1 MAEFKN
7 PIYKL
12 EFADPILFR
21 RVYNF
26 KIYNSFSNEYWSP
39 SDSDE
44 KEVAKYQTK
53 DTLVYN
59 MTLIY
64 HQRESKIN
72 SYYYIVLRSDNNCDT
87 FKVSAYDISYLLK
100 IFNIM

>member
-1 MAEFKN
+1 MAEFRN
-7 PIYKL
+7 PTYKFK
-12 EFADPILFR
+12 FANPVLFK

-26 KIYNSFSNEYWSP
+26 KIDNSFSNEYWSP

-44 KEVAKYQTK
+44 KAVAKYLTK

-64 HQRESKIN
+64 HQHGSKIN

-87 FKVSAYDISYLLK
+87 FKVSAYDISNLLE
-100 IFNIM
+100 IFSIM

>member
-7 PIYKL
+7 PTYKFK
-12 EFADPILFR
+12 FANPILFK

-26 KIYNSFSNEYWSP
+26 KIHNSFSNEHWYP

-53 DTLVYN
+53 NTLVYD
-59 MTLIY
+59 MTLTY
-64 HQRESKIN
+64 RQQKNKIN
-72 SYYYIVLRSDNNCDT
+72 SYYYVTLRGGNTCDT
-87 FKVSAYDISYLLK
+87 FNVSAYDISNLLEM
-100 IFNIM
+100 FSIM

>member
-7 PIYKL
+7 PTYKFK
-12 EFADPILFR
+12 FANPILFK

-26 KIYNSFSNEYWSP
+26 KIDNSFSNEYWFP

-44 KEVAKYQTK
+44 KEVVKYQTK

-64 HQRESKIN
+64 HQQENKIN
-72 SYYYIVLRSDNNCDT
+72 SYYYIILRSDNNCDT
-87 FKVSAYDISYLLK
+87 FKVSAYDISCLLEMFD
-100 IFNIM
+100 IV

>member
-7 PIYKL
+7 PTYK
-12 EFADPILFR
+12 FKCANPILFR

-26 KIYNSFSNEYWSP
+26 KIYNSFSNEHWYP
-39 SDSDE
+39 SDSDK

-64 HQRESKIN
+64 RQQENKIN
-72 SYYYIVLRSDNNCDT
+72 SYYYVTLRGGNTCDT
-87 FKVSAYDISYLLK
+87 FKVSARDISNLLE
-100 IFNIM
+100 IFGIM

>member
-12 EFADPILFR
+12 EFADPVLFK

-26 KIYNSFSNEYWSP
+26 KIDNSLTNEYWSP

-53 DTLVYN
+53 DTLVYDMSLTYRQQEN
-59 MTLIY
+59 
-64 HQRESKIN
+64 KIN
-72 SYYYIVLRSDNNCDT
+72 SYYYIVLRGSNTCDT
-87 FKVSAYDISYLLK
+87 FKVSAYDISNLLE
-100 IFNIM
+100 IFGIM

>member
-7 PIYKL
+7 PTYK
-12 EFADPILFR
+12 FKFTNSVLFR

-26 KIYNSFSNEYWSP
+26 KIYNSFSNEHWYP
-39 SDSDE
+39 SDSDK

-64 HQRESKIN
+64 RQQENKIN
-72 SYYYIVLRSDNNCDT
+72 SYYYVTLRGGNTCDT
-87 FKVSAYDISYLLK
+87 FKVSARDISNLLE
-100 IFNIM
+100 IFGIM

>member
-1 MAEFKN
+1 MADFKN
-7 PIYKL
+7 PTYK
-12 EFADPILFR
+12 FKFIDPILFR

-26 KIYNSFSNEYWSP
+26 KIDNSFSNEHWYP

-64 HQRESKIN
+64 HQQENKIN
-72 SYYYIVLRSDNNCDT
+72 SYYYIILRSDNNCDT
-87 FKVSAYDISYLLK
+87 FKVSAYDISCLLEM
-100 IFNIM
+100 FNIV

>member
-1 MAEFKN
+1 MADFKN
-7 PIYKL
+7 PTYKFK
-12 EFADPILFR
+12 FANPILFR

-26 KIYNSFSNEYWSP
+26 KIYNSFSNEHWYP
-39 SDSDE
+39 SDSDK

-64 HQRESKIN
+64 RQQENKIN
-72 SYYYIVLRSDNNCDT
+72 SYYYVTLRGGNTCDT
-87 FKVSAYDISYLLK
+87 FKVSARDISNLLE
-100 IFNIM
+100 IFGIM

>member
-7 PIYKL
+7 PTYK
-12 EFADPILFR
+12 FKFTDPILFR
-21 RVYNF
+21 RVYDF
-26 KIYNSFSNEYWSP
+26 KIYSSFANKYWSP
-39 SDSDE
+39 LDSNE
-44 KEVAKYQTK
+44 KEVAKYLTK

-64 HQRESKIN
+64 HQHGSKIN

-87 FKVSAYDISYLLK
+87 FKVSAYDISNLLE

>member
-1 MAEFKN
+1 MADFKN
-7 PIYKL
+7 PTYKFK
-12 EFADPILFR
+12 FADPILFR

-26 KIYNSFSNEYWSP
+26 KIYNSFSNEHWYP

-53 DTLVYN
+53 DTLVYD

-64 HQRESKIN
+64 HQQENKIN
-72 SYYYIVLRSDNNCDT
+72 SYYYIILRSDNNCDT
-87 FKVSAYDISYLLK
+87 FKVSAYDISNLLE
-100 IFNIM
+100 IFSIM

>member
-7 PIYKL
+7 PTYK
-12 EFADPILFR
+12 FKFTDPILFR

-26 KIYNSFSNEYWSP
+26 KIDNSLTNEYWSP
-39 SDSDE
+39 SDSGE
-44 KEVAKYQTK
+44 KEVAKYLTK

-87 FKVSAYDISYLLK
+87 FKVSAYDISNLLE
-100 IFNIM
+100 IFGIM

>member
-7 PIYKL
+7 PTYKFK
-12 EFADPILFR
+12 FANPILFK

-26 KIYNSFSNEYWSP
+26 KIDNSLTNEYWSP

-44 KEVAKYQTK
+44 KEVAKYLTK

-72 SYYYIVLRSDNNCDT
+72 SYYYIILRSDNNCDT
-87 FKVSAYDISYLLK
+87 FKVSAYDISNLLE
-100 IFNIM
+100 IFSIM

>member
-1 MAEFKN
+1 MSNLNPTYKFK
-7 PIYKL
+7 
-12 EFADPILFR
+12 FTVPILFR

-26 KIYNSFSNEYWSP
+26 KIDNSFSNEYWFP

-44 KEVAKYQTK
+44 KEVVKYQTK

-64 HQRESKIN
+64 HQQENKIN
-72 SYYYIVLRSDNNCDT
+72 SYYYIILRSDNNCDT
-87 FKVSAYDISYLLK
+87 FKVSAYDVSNLLG
-100 IFNIM
+100 IFGIM

>member
-1 MAEFKN
+1 MAEFTN
-7 PIYKL
+7 PTYKFK
-12 EFADPILFR
+12 FADPILFK

-26 KIYNSFSNEYWSP
+26 KIDNSFSNEYWFP

-44 KEVAKYQTK
+44 KEVAKYLTK
-53 DTLVYN
+53 DTLVYD

-64 HQRESKIN
+64 HQHESKIN

-87 FKVSAYDISYLLK
+87 FKVSAYDISNLLK
-100 IFNIM
+100 IFGIM

>member
-1 MAEFKN
+1 MAEFRN
-7 PIYKL
+7 PTYKF
-12 EFADPILFR
+12 EFADPILFK

-26 KIYNSFSNEYWSP
+26 KIDNSLTNEYWFP

-44 KEVAKYQTK
+44 KEVTKYLTK

-64 HQRESKIN
+64 HQLENKIN
-72 SYYYIVLRSDNNCDT
+72 SYYYIILRSDNNCDT
-87 FKVSAYDISYLLK
+87 FKVSAYNISNLLE

>member
-7 PIYKL
+7 PTYKFK
-12 EFADPILFR
+12 FANPVLFK

-26 KIYNSFSNEYWSP
+26 KIDNSFSNEYWSP

-44 KEVAKYQTK
+44 KAVAKYLTK

-72 SYYYIVLRSDNNCDT
+72 SYYYIILRSDNNCDT
-87 FKVSAYDISYLLK
+87 FKVSAYDISNLLE
-100 IFNIM
+100 IFSII

>member
-1 MAEFKN
+1 MVEFKN
-7 PIYKL
+7 PTYK
-12 EFADPILFR
+12 FKFTDPILFR

-26 KIYNSFSNEYWSP
+26 KIDNSLTNEYWSP
-39 SDSDE
+39 SDSGE
-44 KEVAKYQTK
+44 KEVAKYLTK

-72 SYYYIVLRSDNNCDT
+72 SYYYIVLRSDNNCDS
-87 FKVSAYDISYLLK
+87 FKVSAYDISNLLE
-100 IFNIM
+100 IFSIM

>member
-7 PIYKL
+7 PTYK
-12 EFADPILFR
+12 FKFTVPILFR

-44 KEVAKYQTK
+44 KEFAKYQTK

-72 SYYYIVLRSDNNCDT
+72 SYYYIILRSDNNCDT
-87 FKVSAYDISYLLK
+87 FKVSAYDISNLLE
-100 IFNIM
+100 IFSIM

>member
-1 MAEFKN
+1 MAEFTN
-7 PIYKL
+7 PTYKFK
-12 EFADPILFR
+12 FADPILFK

-26 KIYNSFSNEYWSP
+26 KIDNSFSNEYWFP

-44 KEVAKYQTK
+44 KEVAKYLTK
-53 DTLVYN
+53 DTLVYD

-64 HQRESKIN
+64 HQHESKIN

-87 FKVSAYDISYLLK
+87 FKVSAYDISNLLE

>member
-1 MAEFKN
+1 MAEVKN
-7 PIYKL
+7 PTYKFK
-12 EFADPILFR
+12 FANPVLFK

-26 KIYNSFSNEYWSP
+26 KIDNSFSNEYWSP

-44 KEVAKYQTK
+44 KAVAKYLTK

-72 SYYYIVLRSDNNCDT
+72 SYYYIILRSDNNCDT
-87 FKVSAYDISYLLK
+87 FKVSAYDISNLLE
-100 IFNIM
+100 IFSII

>member
-1 MAEFKN
+1 MADFKN
-7 PIYKL
+7 PTYKFK
-12 EFADPILFR
+12 FANPVLFK

-64 HQRESKIN
+64 HH
-72 SYYYIVLRSDNNCDT
+72 SYYYIILRSDNNCDT
-87 FKVSAYDISYLLK
+87 FKVSAYDISNLLE
-100 IFNIM
+100 IFSIM

>member
-1 MAEFKN
+1 MAEFTN
-7 PIYKL
+7 PTYKFK
-12 EFADPILFR
+12 FADPILFK

-26 KIYNSFSNEYWSP
+26 KIDNSFSNEYWFP

-44 KEVAKYQTK
+44 KEVAKYLTK
-53 DTLVYN
+53 DTLVYD

-64 HQRESKIN
+64 HQHESKIN

-87 FKVSAYDISYLLK
+87 FKVSAYDISNLLE
-100 IFNIM
+100 IFGIM

>member
-1 MAEFKN
+1 MTEFTN
-7 PIYKL
+7 PIYKF
-12 EFADPILFR
+12 EFADPILFK

-26 KIYNSFSNEYWSP
+26 KIDNSFSNEYWFP

-44 KEVAKYQTK
+44 KEVVKYQTK

-72 SYYYIVLRSDNNCDT
+72 SYYYIILRSDNNCDT
-87 FKVSAYDISYLLK
+87 FKVSAYDISNLLG
-100 IFNIM
+100 IFGIM

>member
-1 MAEFKN
+1 MTDFKN
-7 PIYKL
+7 PTYK
-12 EFADPILFR
+12 FKFVDPILFK

-26 KIYNSFSNEYWSP
+26 KIDNSFSNEYWFP

-53 DTLVYN
+53 DTLVYD

-64 HQRESKIN
+64 HQQENKIN
-72 SYYYIVLRSDNNCDT
+72 SYYYIILRSDNNCDT
-87 FKVSAYDISYLLK
+87 FKVSAYDISNLLE
-100 IFNIM
+100 IFNIV